1 MSERVVA
8 TGMSVL
14 TPIGNTLE
22 EFWENCINKKIG
34 YKLYK
39 DSQLFNGE
47 GRIFGKVY
55 PFEVKKYSISDL
67 DQMGRPAKMAVC
79 ASIEAINNSFLDINQ
94 VNKEKFG
101 VIIGN
106 AISDTPFCEKIF
118 LERDNDKNIFQKG
131 MFSLIALEVAKQ
143 FGASA
148 DVFVM
153 STGCTAGIDAVGY
166 AYEAIQRGDLD
177 IAICGGVEAP
187 ISNITFASFEAIGA
201 LAKGFDMCPESAS
214 RPFDKKR
221 NGFVLSEGCGI
232 LILES
237 LTHAKKRKANIYGE
251 ILGYDSCNNA
261 KHMTDLRD
269 DNSLAHIIL
278 NIIRNAGV
286 ELSEISYI
294 NAHGSS
300 TKQNDLYETNSFKK
314 VFGDISYNMPVSS
327 LKSMIGHPLRAASA
341 IEIVQSLLA
350 ITNNAIPP
358 LANYNNRDEECDL
371 YYPTEVE
378 EKEVNYVIKTAN
390 GFSGI
395 HSAILLGKFSE

>member
-237 LTHAKKRKANIYGE
+237 LTDRK
-251 ILGYDSCNNA
+251 S
-261 KHMTDLRD
+261 
-269 DNSLAHIIL
+269 
-278 NIIRNAGV
+278 V
-286 ELSEISYI
+286 
-294 NAHGSS
+294 
-300 TKQNDLYETNSFKK
+300 
-314 VFGDISYNMPVSS
+314 V
-327 LKSMIGHPLRAASA
+327 
-341 IEIVQSLLA
+341 
-350 ITNNAIPP
+350 
-358 LANYNNRDEECDL
+358 
-371 YYPTEVE
+371 
-378 EKEVNYVIKTAN
+378 
-390 GFSGI
+390 
-395 HSAILLGKFSE
+395 